1 MRTKLIIIG
10 IFCIA
15 LLTNNTY
22 ADSPYGKIDVYYNDN
37 LLPGAEVAKP
47 TLKIGE
53 PFNLKVNMT
62 VYKEYKVSGKLT
74 ELGEGY
80 FKVIDGPSKMDK
92 YSSTIL
98 KANESHMFEWTV
110 IPTDKWAGGSLPINF
125 HYSIV
130 EKGNPEPV
138 VNSEFTIAY
147 CTISNEYYKGETP
160 TSKQPVSEDQPTKGQ
175 PASENSSS
183 PVASAPAFSLL
194 ASIMA
199 LALVF
204 FRFSRQ

>member
-1 MRTKLIIIG
+1 MRAKLILIG
-10 IFCIA
+10 AFCIV
-15 LLTNNTY
+15 LLTGNAA
-22 ADSPYGKIDVYYNDN
+22 ADSPYGKIDVYYNDK

-47 TLKIGE
+47 LLKIGE

-62 VYKEYKVSGKLT
+62 VYQEYKVSGQLT
-74 ELGEGY
+74 GLGEGY
-80 FKVIDGPSKMDK
+80 FEVIDGPSKMNR

-98 KANESHMFEWTV
+98 KANESHIFEWTV
-110 IPTDKWAGGSLPINF
+110 VPTDKWAGGSLPINF

-147 CTISNEYYKGETP
+147 CTISNEYYQGETP
-160 TSKQPVSEDQPTKGQ
+160 TFKQSESKNQPTSKK

-183 PVASAPAFSLL
+183 SSSAPAFSLVT
-194 ASIMA
+194 AIS
-199 LALVF
+199 ALVF
-204 FRFSRQ
+204 VFLRFSRQ